1 MIIYNKTF
9 WSGSQ
14 KMSEPDLEDSAS
26 FYSPEVGASSSLHS
40 LNLSLLIKRPFE
52 VIHFQFEGTRILAYV
67 KAGDTLVI
75 KVDGYL

>member
-14 KMSEPDLEDSAS
+14 KVSDQDLEDSAS

-52 VIHFQFEGTRILAYV
+52 VIHFQFEGTRILAYAKESDALVTKV
-67 KAGDTLVI
+67 KGHL
-75 KVDGYL
+75 